1 MFKGCIVV
9 KYFVGNG
16 VLQPATSARSKQ
28 QLIDMT
34 KLACIDLL
42 ITEKALILAKKESR
56 ASMSMTENRKRMKHL
71 VMMEKRKKLGETE
84 ADRETDVDK
93 WKDKRT
99 VMTEFRPV
107 DGQKLHNNGATLSCR
122 RSTSQ
127 NKSDRPEMVGCTP
140 G

>member
-1 MFKGCIVV
+1 
-9 KYFVGNG
+9 
-16 VLQPATSARSKQ
+16 
-28 QLIDMT
+28 
-34 KLACIDLL
+34 
-42 ITEKALILAKKESR
+42 
-56 ASMSMTENRKRMKHL
+56 MSMTENRKRMKHL

-107 DGQKLHNNGATLSCR
+107 DGQKLHNNGATRSCR